1 MTAVA
6 DIVDIMGGKGALG
19 VRGEVESVELHNRI
33 REGLPYGAL
42 EKIVARFRL
51 PKSALS
57 VVLALPPS
65 TEMRRKREKRLSGSE
80 SDRLYRLA
88 RILAHARRT
97 FGSDEA
103 VSAWLKEPNR
113 ALGGHP
119 PLELLETDLGTDEVE
134 TVLGRLDYGVIS

>member
-1 MTAVA
+1 MTMVA
-6 DIVDIMGGKGALG
+6 DILDVLGGKGALG
-19 VRGEVESVELHNRI
+19 ARGEVGSLELHNRI

-42 EKIVARFRL
+42 ERIVARFRL
-51 PKSALS
+51 PKGALS

-65 TEMRRKREKRLSGSE
+65 TEMRRKREKRLSGGE

-103 VSAWLKEPNR
+103 VSAWLKDPNR
-113 ALGGHP
+113 ALGGRV
-119 PLELLETDLGTDEVE
+119 PLDLLETDPGADEVE
-134 TVLGRLDYGVIS
+134 TVLGRLDYGVIG